1 MLNPQNV
8 RIFAVQCFTIVL
20 RSSNQ
25 SSMATFKLIILPHQR
40 REDGTINIK
49 IRVTHKRR
57 SKYIATP
64 FYASKDDLTRT
75 GKLKNQKFA
84 DAVEDMI
91 RRYRERCNQKGEA
104 LNAMEVDDVVKLV
117 TADASEERFDL
128 DIIRYARTYI
138 DELRQTGHTGN
149 ANAYKIAINS
159 LVKFAGRE
167 SISIHEVTVTM
178 LNDWMRWIMEQPPR
192 TGMTKGTRAPG
203 LYLSQLR
210 AIHNRAKREFNDEDA
225 GIIRIP
231 YSPFSKVD
239 VPKAGTPRKRAISVE
254 SLRKLAALEDKEI
267 LQPGNNRFNFAR
279 DMFLLSFL
287 LMGMNA
293 VDLYHVTDCKDGRI
307 TYQRTKTKNRRA
319 DRAEI
324 SIKIEPEAE
333 ELVKRYADK
342 SGERVFAFHRMY
354 SSVDSFCQAINKG
367 LKKVGAMIGE
377 EDLEFYAARHTWA
390 TIALNE
396 AGVDKYTVH
405 QALNHV
411 DDAMRVTDYYIK
423 RSWAPID
430 AANRKVIDY
439 VGLSHEHGAE
449 ASEQP

>member
-1 MLNPQNV
+1 
-8 RIFAVQCFTIVL
+8 
-20 RSSNQ
+20 
-25 SSMATFKLIILPHQR
+25 MATFKMVILPHQR

-49 IRVTHKRR
+49 IRVTHRR
-57 SKYIATP
+57 KSKYIATP
-64 FYASKDDLTRT
+64 FYAESSDLTRSM
-75 GKLKNQKFA
+75 KLKNQRYI

-91 RRYRERCNQKGEA
+91 RRYREKCNQKGEA
-104 LNAMEVDDVVKLV
+104 LNAMEVEDVVKLV
-117 TADASEERFDL
+117 TSNEDVRFDL

-192 TGMTKGTRAPG
+192 TGMEKGTRAPG

-210 AIHNRAKREFNDEDA
+210 AIHNRAKKEFNDEDA

-231 YSPFSKVD
+231 YSPFAKVD
-239 VPKAGTPRKRAISVE
+239 VPKANIPRKRAISVDA
-254 SLRKLAALEDKEI
+254 LRKLAALEDREI
-267 LQPGNNRFNFAR
+267 LQPGNCRFNLAK
-279 DMFLLSFL
+279 DVFLLSFL
-287 LMGMNA
+287 LVGMNA
-293 VDLYHVTDCKDGRI
+293 VDLYHVKDCKDGRI

-324 SIKIEPEAE
+324 SIKIEPEAG
-333 ELVKRYADK
+333 ELMKRYADK
-342 SGERVFAFHRMY
+342 YGERVFGFHNMY
-354 SSVDSFCQAINKG
+354 SSVDSFCQAVNKG
-367 LKKVGAMIGE
+367 LKKVGALIGE

-411 DDAMRVTDYYIK
+411 DESMRVTDYYIK

-430 AANRKVIDY
+430 AANRKVLDY
-439 VGLSHEHGAE
+439 VRLSLSHEHGAE

>member
-1 MLNPQNV
+1 
-8 RIFAVQCFTIVL
+8 
-20 RSSNQ
+20 
-25 SSMATFKLIILPHQR
+25 MATFKMVILPHQR

-49 IRVTHKRR
+49 IRVTQKRR

-75 GKLKNQKFA
+75 MKLKNQRYI
-84 DAVEDMI
+84 DTVEDMI
-91 RRYRERCNQKGEA
+91 RKCREKCNQKGEA

-117 TADASEERFDL
+117 TAQDAGESRFEL
-128 DIIRYARTYI
+128 DIVGYARAYI
-138 DELRQTGHTGN
+138 RELEQSGHAGN
-149 ANAYKIAINS
+149 ANAYKVAINS
-159 LVKFAGRE
+159 FVRFAGRE
-167 SISIHEVTVTM
+167 SVSIHELTVKM

-192 TGMTKGTRAPG
+192 TGMSKGTRAPG

-210 AIHNRAKREFNDEDA
+210 AIHNRAKKEFNDEDA

-231 YSPFSKVD
+231 YSPFAKVD
-239 VPKAGTPRKRAISVE
+239 VPKAEAPRKRAISVDA
-254 SLRKLAALEDKEI
+254 LRKLAALEEREI
-267 LQPGNNRFNFAR
+267 LQPGNCRFNLAK
-279 DMFLLSFL
+279 DVFLLSFL
-287 LMGMNA
+287 LVGMNA
-293 VDLYHVTDCKDGRI
+293 VDLYHVKDCKDGRI

-333 ELVKRYADK
+333 ELMKKYADK
-342 SGERVFAFHRMY
+342 YGERVFGFHAMY

-367 LKKVGAMIGE
+367 LKMVGALIGE

-411 DDAMRVTDYYIK
+411 DESMRVTDYYIK

-430 AANRKVIDY
+430 AANRKVLDY
-439 VGLSHEHGAE
+439 VRLPLSREHGAG